1 LGAAVISSSLLALAL
16 LAGAPPTESDAKKR
30 AEELVAQ
37 LGDKDYRDREK
48 AAKEL
53 LEIGYV
59 AKEAVLAGQ
68 SHSDNEISDRC
79 KKLYPAIWKHDLE
92 KRVQRFLDK
101 PEAAIPDDL
110 PGAARW
116 LKIAGNGKESRAFYA
131 EMVKSHPEP
140 LLEIELHPERLKDV
154 YEELMKS
161 VYARTVRTTSQTA
174 ASRQPL
180 DSEVLLY
187 LFLGG
192 AGEVR
197 PNMSHGVGLAH
208 YYQFLNSPF
217 LASKLSASPGVES
230 MRKLYAGWLE
240 KERYSIIL
248 RRGIDLAAQHGVKE
262 CAPIALRI
270 ASDAKTTGY
279 IRATAMLGFAK
290 LGTKEDLKELEP
302 FLKDKFHI
310 ANVIVNKEQATV
322 QMRDVALGAA
332 IHLAGENLADFGFER
347 KLPTGI
353 NSISSYTYYAFGSD
367 QKRDAAHAKWKEWAE
382 KNLKEK

>member
-1 LGAAVISSSLLALAL
+1 MFSSALLALAIL
-16 LAGAPPTESDAKKR
+16 TGAPPADAVAKKR
-30 AEELVAQ
+30 AVELVSQ

-53 LEIGYV
+53 LEMGYV
-59 AKEAVLAGQ
+59 AKDAVLAGQ
-68 SHSDNEISDRC
+68 SHADGEISERC
-79 KKLYPAIWKHDLE
+79 KKLYPAIWRHDLE

-116 LKIAGNGKESRAFYA
+116 LKIAGEGKESRAFYA
-131 EMVKSHPEP
+131 EMVKAHPEP
-140 LLEIELHPERLKDV
+140 LLEVELHPERLKDV
-154 YEELMKS
+154 YTEFVKS
-161 VYARTVRTTSQTA
+161 VYSRTIRTPGGTV

-187 LFLGG
+187 LFLGA

-197 PNMSHGVGLAH
+197 PSVSLGVSSTY
-208 YYQFLNSPF
+208 YYQFLNAPF
-217 LASKLSASPGVES
+217 LASKLSASPSVES

-248 RRGIDLAAQHGVKE
+248 RRGIDLAAQLGVKE

-270 ASDAKTTGY
+270 ASDARTTGY

-290 LGTKEDLKELEP
+290 LGTKGDLKELEP
-302 FLKDKFHI
+302 FLKDKFQI
-310 ANVIVNKEQATV
+310 ANVIVNKEQGTV
-322 QMRDVALGAA
+322 QMRDVTLGAA
-332 IHLAGENLADFGFER
+332 IHLAGQSLADFGFER
-347 KLPTGI
+347 RLPSGI
-353 NSISSYTYYAFGSD
+353 NSISSYTYYAFGTEE
-367 QKRDAAHAKWKEWAE
+367 KRDAAHAKWKEWAAT
-382 KNLKEK
+382 NLKK